1 MAPSHLKI
9 LRVLATTE
17 IQHFS
22 IPSLSKS
29 KSKPHH
35 NPWRL
40 LLLLLLSPANCN
52 LLPSSHDTL
61 IMLTCSQSAYPLS
74 SLFKHNSTL
83 PNLCLAKTTITA
95 TTSKDTGLLFRQ
107 KLTYLANLKIN
118 TQKALTLNPNIRSTP
133 LSTLLSIENCL
144 SSMGFHRSSIG
155 RILDMHPCLLTS
167 DPHLH
172 LHPTFDFLLNEVEIP
187 FLDIS
192 RSINRCPRLLVSSV
206 SNQLRPALV
215 FLKELGFVG
224 PRKLNYQTT
233 LLLVYNVERS
243 LMGKIEFLMGLGFEF
258 VEVKNMVVRAP
269 GILTLS
275 VERNM
280 KPKFEYFVREMKG
293 DPGELKKFPQFF
305 SFSLERKIKPR
316 HRMLVEYGLKMPL
329 SSMLKTISYSTYV
342 SLVKT
347 VKAQNLDIHPRWLR
361 EELVHDSMG
370 TSIALQVT
378 DKAAQLS

>member
-1 MAPSHLKI
+1 
-9 LRVLATTE
+9 
-17 IQHFS
+17 
-22 IPSLSKS
+22 
-29 KSKPHH
+29 
-35 NPWRL
+35 
-40 LLLLLLSPANCN
+40 
-52 LLPSSHDTL
+52 
-61 IMLTCSQSAYPLS
+61 MLTCSQSAYPLS
-74 SLFKHNSTL
+74 SLFKHNPTL

-107 KLTYLANLKIN
+107 KLTYLTNLKIN

-329 SSMLKTISYSTYV
+329 SSMLKV
-342 SLVKT
+342 NDGEFNARLFEM
-347 VKAQNLDIHPRWLR
+347 RLR
-361 EELVHDSMG
+361 MVEES
-370 TSIALQVT
+370 
-378 DKAAQLS
+378 

>member
-1 MAPSHLKI
+1 
-9 LRVLATTE
+9 
-17 IQHFS
+17 
-22 IPSLSKS
+22 
-29 KSKPHH
+29 
-35 NPWRL
+35 
-40 LLLLLLSPANCN
+40 
-52 LLPSSHDTL
+52 
-61 IMLTCSQSAYPLS
+61 
-74 SLFKHNSTL
+74 
-83 PNLCLAKTTITA
+83 
-95 TTSKDTGLLFRQ
+95 
-107 KLTYLANLKIN
+107 
-118 TQKALTLNPNIRSTP
+118 
-133 LSTLLSIENCL
+133 
-144 SSMGFHRSSIG
+144 MGFHRSSIG

-316 HRMLVEYGLKMPL
+316 HRMLVEYGLNMPL
-329 SSMLKTISYSTYV
+329 SNNQLFNLCCFGEDCEGIEPRPVSYSVPYCSWIYIILAFTVLIFVTDQLV
-342 SLVKT
+342 SLF
-347 VKAQNLDIHPRWLR
+347 NI
-361 EELVHDSMG
+361 
-370 TSIALQVT
+370 
-378 DKAAQLS
+378 